1 MPGLTVASAMAS
13 SGRRGSREPRET
25 VASRPPQQLAGCI
38 LWLPSKDELSRDR
51 EDSDSD
57 LEADR
62 CNHPVVVLSPQVEGG
77 KVVYLMMT
85 SLKDK
90 DLEERFRRNPSVRLE
105 HLPIRPCR
113 PHPDNG
119 ILLSLE
125 DVTLELRKKSYVKTK
140 KQHRILLNSLLPYE
154 RKGPEYVLSRK
165 SYHQL
170 IQYAKF
176 SPPVP
181 HPAAR
186 AVLPPGRV
194 LPQPSPITRERRGS
208 YSEYVASLRGLE
220 VGSGSPPRPQHPPVA
235 NTSLTRYSGS
245 TVRTERAPLLVTS
258 SYGYPAYAST
268 PTLGAE
274 YGSPE
279 TPEPFSWWKF
289 WKTLFWFALGF
300 VGAYATYRCL
310 YWLVIFGKETGSIIK
325 NGIEVVGT
333 RVGGLW
339 SRLSVLARP

>member
-1 MPGLTVASAMAS
+1 MAT

-38 LWLPSKDELSRDR
+38 LWLPSKDELRGDR
-51 EDSDSD
+51 EDGDSD

-62 CNHPVVVLSPQVEGG
+62 CNHPVVVLSPQVENG

-90 DLEERFRRNPSVRLE
+90 DLEERFKHNPSVRLE

-119 ILLSLE
+119 RLLSLE

-154 RKGPEYVLSRK
+154 RKGPDYVLSAR
-165 SYHQL
+165 SYREL
-170 IQYAKF
+170 IDYAKF
-176 SPPVP
+176 TPPLP

-194 LPQPSPITRERRGS
+194 LSQPSLITRERRGS
-208 YSEYVASLRGLE
+208 YSEYVAGLRGLD

-235 NTSLTRYSGS
+235 NTSLTRYSGT
-245 TVRTERAPLLVTS
+245 TVRTEHAPLLITS
-258 SYGYPAYAST
+258 SYGYSRHPCPNHPRPFPGSYPVICQGIHPAYGDAVS
-268 PTLGAE
+268 LRAG
-274 YGSPE
+274 YDSS
-279 TPEPFSWWKF
+279 EPPDPSSQWKL
-289 WKTLFWFALGF
+289 WKNVFWFLVGF
-300 VGAYATYRCL
+300 VLAYATYRGL
-310 YWLVIFGKETGSIIK
+310 YWLVILGKETGSGIK
-325 NGIEVVGT
+325 NG
-333 RVGGLW
+333 GL
-339 SRLSVLARP
+339 